1 MMTKTTAPLVRLVL
15 AVCLAA
21 SVSAC
26 GEARRQIGLDKA
38 PPDEFAV
45 VNRAPLS
52 MPPDYSLRPPQPGAT
67 RPQEGSTTEQ
77 ARQAILGGRTQ
88 LKATQP
94 LVKGARTQGEMSL
107 LNNAGAKDIEPNIRQ
122 KVNEEST
129 ALAEADK
136 TFTDRLM
143 FWGKPN
149 EYSEALDPK
158 KESKRIRENQALG
171 KDMDEGDTP
180 LIKRRHKAIFE
191 GIFD

>member
-1 MMTKTTAPLVRLVL
+1 MMHARFPLPRFLL
-15 AVCLAA
+15 ALSLALA
-21 SVSAC
+21 VSAC
-26 GEARRQIGLDKA
+26 GEARRQIGLEKP

-52 MPPDYSLRPPQPGAT
+52 IPPDYSLRPPQPGAA
-67 RPQEGSTTEQ
+67 RPQEGATSEQ

-94 LVKGARTQGEMSL
+94 LVKGGRTQGEMVVLKS
-107 LNNAGAKDIEPNIRQ
+107 AGASDITPNIRQ
-122 KVNEEST
+122 IVNEEST

-136 TFTDRLM
+136 PLTDKLM

-149 EYSEALDPK
+149 EYSEAMDARQ
-158 KESKRIRENQALG
+158 ESKRIRENQALG
-171 KDMDEGDTP
+171 KDMEEGSTP
-180 LIKRRHKAIFE
+180 MIKRRHKALLE

>member
-1 MMTKTTAPLVRLVL
+1 MNQTRLPIARL
-15 AVCLAA
+15 FLAA
-21 SVSAC
+21 AFAVALSGC
-26 GEARRQIGLDKA
+26 GEARRQIGLEKA

-45 VNRAPLS
+45 LNRAPLS

-67 RPQEGSTTEQ
+67 RPQEGSTSEQ

-94 LVKGARTQGEMSL
+94 LLTGARTQGEMTVLKS
-107 LNNAGAKDIEPNIRQ
+107 AGASEITPNIRQ
-122 KVNEEST
+122 LVNEESSN
-129 ALAEADK
+129 LAEADK
-136 TFTDRLM
+136 AFTDKLM

-158 KESKRIRENQALG
+158 QESQRIRENQALG
-171 KDMDEGDTP
+171 KDMGDGSTP
-180 LIKRRHKAIFE
+180 LIKRRHKAILE

>member
-1 MMTKTTAPLVRLVL
+1 MTKARISLARLL
-15 AVCLAA
+15 LAA
-21 SVSAC
+21 GLVASLSAC
-26 GEARRQIGLDKA
+26 GEARRQLGMDKA

-52 MPPDYSLRPPQPGAT
+52 LPPDYSLRPPQPGAT
-67 RPQEGSTTEQ
+67 RPQEGSTSEQ

-94 LVKGARTQGEMSL
+94 LVKGARSQGEMTV

-122 KVNEEST
+122 KVNEETT

-136 TFTDRLM
+136 VFTDKLM
-143 FWGKPN
+143 FWSKPSD
-149 EYSEALDPK
+149 YSEALDAK
-158 KESKRIRENQALG
+158 KESQRIRENQALG
-171 KDMDEGDTP
+171 KDMDDGDTP